1 MTLTADPLTLHLQQV
16 PPGRRRAALVTAPRR
31 PFAGFLSAFIL
42 SALLGFGVPSAFAQ
56 TVSVSPSS
64 AQVNIGSTQ
73 QFSAAVTG
81 GGNGIVIWSL
91 SGAGCAGITCGS
103 ISGSGFYTAPKT
115 APNPPTVTI
124 TAESLS
130 NTSVTGTATVQ
141 ILQPTPIAVA
151 VSPTPVTVSPGS
163 QEVFSAAVTGTSNTT
178 VAWNVTGA
186 GCFLTSC
193 GSIDGT
199 GVYTAPANIPNPP
212 TVTVTATSLADN
224 TKKGSAQVTL
234 AATVGVSV
242 VPANVQLLIGN
253 QQQFTAQVVGT
264 SNSIV
269 NWSVSGAGCSG
280 AACGTVTSAGL
291 YTAPSTPPSPATV
304 LVAAS
309 SAADSS
315 KTGGASVTVVSTVS
329 VSVKPSTAHVNPNSS
344 LGFTATVSGTS
355 NQAVTWS
362 LSGAGCAGS
371 ACGQINSSGNYTAP
385 ATIPFPNTVTVTATS
400 VANPSSSGTATVYV
414 GTGSPVKVTTSP
426 ATANVP
432 VNQSKQFTA
441 TVTGSSNTAVNWSV
455 SGIGCAGPSCGT
467 VSNSGLYTAPA
478 TAPAPAN
485 VNVTAT
491 AQADPTRSASSVVTI
506 GNNVQI
512 TMSPT
517 TAQLAPGQH
526 TQFTATVTGT
536 TNKNVS
542 WSMSSANC
550 AGSACGSLTQSGL
563 YTAPS
568 SIPGTLQITVK
579 ATSQADGSKAAT
591 AAVTVAIPVIITV
604 KPNTAQVVIN
614 GQQQFAATA
623 TGAGAALTYN
633 WSLSGSSCP
642 SSCGSITNAGLY
654 TAPSTVP
661 GSPVTVTAANQAN
674 AKNFGTAT
682 VQVIASNDIKLNG
695 HFAFL
700 FQGTDAHG
708 LYQAAGSFVADGKGN
723 IASGLED
730 INRTSGPATSVAF
743 SGKYTVAADNRGT
756 LTITSAQGTFSYA
769 FALNQSGVLA
779 RFIETDA
786 SGIRGAGIMKA
797 QNTKAFN
804 AGSVSGPYTV
814 GLTGANARAERVGAL
829 ADLFPSG
836 SGFIAGASM
845 DVSDGGNA
853 LPTFSR
859 FSGAY
864 TVASDGRGTASLSI
878 PGFDGGTFHFAIY
891 IINAGEFF
899 LLSTDQLSFENP
911 LLNGDA
917 LLQAGGPFATNSL
930 SGASVFYDSGWTGS
944 ASQVSVGRFT
954 YDGQGNVTMQFDQ
967 NAGGTVALG
976 NLMSGTYAVAPSGR
990 TVLTLTNLQTHQPY
1004 PALVYLVSQNAGFIM
1019 DASPGVDFGY
1029 FEGQAVSPP
1038 FSNSDLEGSFTF
1050 ATAAPVG
1057 STATFVSGSM
1067 TFNGNGG
1074 ALGNQDSD
1082 LTSGKKMNQLASG
1095 TDSIS
1100 PSSNNGRGV
1109 VLLTMPQKET
1119 IAVWLATYT
1128 RAYALPADATD
1139 TMPEVIIF
1147 EQ

>member
-1 MTLTADPLTLHLQQV
+1 VTLTADPLTLHLQQV

-31 PFAGFLSAFIL
+31 PFAGFLSALIL
-42 SALLGFGVPSAFAQ
+42 TTLLGFGTASAAAQ
-56 TVSVSPSS
+56 TVSVSPGS
-64 AQVNIGSTQ
+64 AQVNIGTTQ
-73 QFSAAVTG
+73 QFTAAVTG

-103 ISGSGFYTAPKT
+103 ITGSGVYTAPKV
-115 APNPPTVTI
+115 APNPPTVTVS
-124 TAESLS
+124 AEALS
-130 NTSVTGTATVQ
+130 NTAATGSATVQ
-141 ILQPTPIAVA
+141 ILQPTPIAVT
-151 VSPTPVTVSPGS
+151 VTPGPVTVSPGS
-163 QEVFSAAVTGTSNTT
+163 QQVFSAVVTGTSNTAI
-178 VAWNVTGA
+178 AWNVTGA

-234 AATVGVSV
+234 AASVGVSV
-242 VPANVQLLIGN
+242 VPPSVQLLIGN

-280 AACGTVTSAGL
+280 AACGTVTSGGL

-309 SAADSS
+309 SAADTS
-315 KTGGASVTVVSTVS
+315 KTGGASVTVVSTVT
-329 VSVKPSTAHVNPNSS
+329 VSVKPSSAHVNPNSS
-344 LGFTATVSGTS
+344 LQFTATVSGTS
-355 NQAVTWS
+355 NQSVTWS
-362 LSGAGCAGS
+362 LSGAGCSGS
-371 ACGQINSSGNYTAP
+371 ACGQITTGGSYTAP
-385 ATIPFPNTVTVTATS
+385 ATIPFPNSVTVTATS
-400 VANPSSSGTATVYV
+400 VANPSSSGTGTVFV

-467 VSNSGLYTAPA
+467 VSTSGLYTAPA

-491 AQADPTRSASSVVTI
+491 AQADPTRSGSSQVTI
-506 GNNVQI
+506 GSNVQI
-512 TMSPT
+512 SMSPT

-550 AGSACGSLTQSGL
+550 AGSACGSLTQAGL

-568 SIPGTLQITVK
+568 SISGTLQITVK
-579 ATSQADGSKAAT
+579 ATSQADGTKTAT
-591 AAVTVAIPVIITV
+591 AAVTVATPVIITV
-604 KPNTAQVVIN
+604 KPNSAQVVIN

-623 TGAGAALTYN
+623 TGAGTALNYN
-633 WSLSGSSCP
+633 WSLSGSACP
-642 SSCGSITNAGLY
+642 SSCGSITNTGLY

-661 GSPVTVTAANQAN
+661 GSAVTVTAANQAN
-674 AKNFGTAT
+674 ASNFGTAT

-723 IASGLED
+723 ISSGLED
-730 INRTSGPATSVAF
+730 INRTAGPATSVAF

-814 GLTGANARAERVGAL
+814 SLTGADAREERIAAL

-845 DVSDGGNA
+845 DVNDGGDT

-864 TVASDGRGTASLSI
+864 TVASDGRGTASLTI
-878 PGFDGGTFHFAIY
+878 PGFDSGTFHFAIY

-917 LLQAGGPFATNSL
+917 LLQAGPFTTSSL
-930 SGASVFYDSGWTGS
+930 SGASVFYDSGWSGS

-967 NAGGTVALG
+967 NAGGTVSLG

-990 TVLTLTNLQTHQPY
+990 TVLTLTNLQTRQPY
-1004 PALVYLVSQNAGFIM
+1004 PAIVYLISQNVGFIM
-1019 DASPGVDFGY
+1019 DASPGVGFGY
-1029 FEGQAVSPP
+1029 LEGQAVSPP

-1050 ATAAPVG
+1050 ATADPVG
-1057 STATFVSGSM
+1057 STAPFVAGSM

-1074 ALGNQDSD
+1074 VLGNQDSD
-1082 LTSGKKMNQLASG
+1082 LTSGKKVNQLASG

-1109 VLLTMPQKET
+1109 ILLSLPQKET
-1119 IAVWLATYT
+1119 ISVWLATYQ
-1128 RAYALPADATD
+1128 RAYALPVDTTD